1 MYACVYMILRACLW
15 HSLWDLN
22 HRTPMQYEPSASRA
36 VFRPLGESIIHISIF
51 ATIVKAGGRLRF
63 HNSRRPAGECGA
75 ASRGWNG
82 VRRKALGAVEVST
95 GDGSPPPVDA
105 ARATCV
111 THASRTL
118 QRKSPSYLPSQTV
131 TASSS
136 IFSQ

>member
-1 MYACVYMILRACLW
+1 MNMYACVYMILRACLW

-82 VRRKALGAVEVST
+82 VRWKALGAVEVST
-95 GDGSPPPVDA
+95 GDGSPPSVDA
-105 ARATCV
+105 RRVPPASH
-111 THASRTL
+111 THRGL
-118 QRKSPSYLPSQTV
+118 CRENRPHICPRRL
-131 TASSS
+131 
-136 IFSQ
+136 